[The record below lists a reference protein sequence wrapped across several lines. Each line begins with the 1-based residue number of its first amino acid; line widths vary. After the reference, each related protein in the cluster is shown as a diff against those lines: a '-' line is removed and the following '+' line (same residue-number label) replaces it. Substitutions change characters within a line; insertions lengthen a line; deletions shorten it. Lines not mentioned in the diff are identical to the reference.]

1 MTHTIKVTYTDGN
14 TITTRI
20 NGTADEISDFYG
32 MNNIAALEANQ
43 PQAKRIE
50 YIESPYLNER
60 SSYVYLFMDLANSG
74 LLQ

>member
-1 MTHTIKVTYTDGN
+1 MTHTIKITYTDGN

-32 MNNIAALEANQ
+32 MNNIAAHQANE

-50 YIESPYLNER
+50 YQESLYLNDH
-60 SSYVYLFMDLANSG
+60 SSYVYLFMDLDGNG
-74 LLQ
+74 LFQ